1 MLAPRYRACPS
12 ARRIRAAR
20 ADGRSRRWTAII
32 ARGLSALLLLG
43 LCGGCA
49 PLLVGGAATT
59 GAVVAGDPRTAGTLV
74 EDQAIEMRAAA
85 ALRADE
91 ALREQTHVS
100 ITSYNEV
107 VLLTGQAPSR
117 ALRERT
123 VALVREVDKVRHVY
137 DEIAIGAPSAL
148 LSRTNDGLLTTR
160 VKTRLITDAAI
171 NAQRIKVVTEADVV
185 YLMGFV
191 TRKQGALAADI
202 ASATPGV
209 KRVVKLFEYPAGSP
223 D

>member
-1 MLAPRYRACPS
+1 M
-12 ARRIRAAR
+12 RRVRAAGQHTSC
-20 ADGRSRRWTAII
+20 AAHLARS
-32 ARGLSALLLLG
+32 LPALLALA
-43 LCGGCA
+43 LCAGCA

-85 ALRADE
+85 ALRADQQ
-91 ALREQTHVS
+91 LREQTHVS

-117 ALRERT
+117 ALRERA
-123 VALVREVDKVRHVY
+123 VALVREVDKVRHVF

-148 LSRTNDGLLTTR
+148 ISRTNDSLITTR
-160 VKTRLITDAAI
+160 VKTRLLTDAAI
-171 NAQRIKVVTEADVV
+171 NAQRIKVVTEANVV

-191 TRKQGALAADI
+191 TPEQGALAADI

-209 KRVVKLFEYPAGSP
+209 KRVVKLFEYPPGTA

>member
-1 MLAPRYRACPS
+1 VHGRGDRTPRTRPVAGALA
-12 ARRIRAAR
+12 
-20 ADGRSRRWTAII
+20 
-32 ARGLSALLLLG
+32 ALTVLA

-85 ALRADE
+85 ALRAE
-91 ALREQTHVS
+91 TELREQTHVS

-117 ALRERT
+117 ALRERA

-148 LSRTNDGLLTTR
+148 ISRTNDGLITTR
-160 VKTRLITDAAI
+160 VKTRLIADGAI

-191 TRKQGALAADI
+191 TPEQGALAADI

-209 KRVVKLFEYPAGSP
+209 KRVVKLFEYPSGTAG
-223 D
+223 

>member
-1 MLAPRYRACPS
+1 MHRARAA
-12 ARRIRAAR
+12 ARRSPPAHR
-20 ADGRSRRWTAII
+20 I
-32 ARGLSALLLLG
+32 ARGIPILLVLT

-74 EDQAIEMRAAA
+74 EDQAIEVRAAA
-85 ALRADE
+85 ALRADPQ
-91 ALREQTHVS
+91 LREQTHVS

-117 ALRERT
+117 ALRERA

-148 LSRTNDGLLTTR
+148 ISRTNDGLVTTR
-160 VKTRLITDAAI
+160 VKTRLITDGAI
-171 NAQRIKVVTEADVV
+171 SAQRIKVVTEAGVV

-191 TRKQGALAADI
+191 TPAQGALAADI
-202 ASATPGV
+202 TSATPGV
-209 KRVVKLFEYPAGSP
+209 KRVVKLFEYPPGTA